1 MSDNDQQNDTT
12 TKINNLK
19 NKDIN
24 VAMSDDTKKVWED
37 QISYGLEKYERR
49 WIKKRSPSTMPEEES

>member
-24 VAMSDDTKKVWED
+24 VAMSDDTKKV
-37 QISYGLEKYERR
+37 
-49 WIKKRSPSTMPEEES
+49 

>member
-1 MSDNDQQNDTT
+1 MMSDNDQQNDTT

-24 VAMSDDTKKVWED
+24 VAMSDDTKKV
-37 QISYGLEKYERR
+37 
-49 WIKKRSPSTMPEEES
+49 